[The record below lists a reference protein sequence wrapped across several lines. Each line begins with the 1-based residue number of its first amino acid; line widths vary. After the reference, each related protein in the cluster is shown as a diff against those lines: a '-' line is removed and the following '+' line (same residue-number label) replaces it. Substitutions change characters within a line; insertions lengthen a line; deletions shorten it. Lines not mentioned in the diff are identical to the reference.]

1 MAGLIKREDIDEV
14 RQRTDIKEVVD
25 GYVTLKGAGLG
36 SFKGLC
42 PFHDERSPSFTVRP
56 QVGRYHCF
64 GCGEDGDVISF
75 VQKLDHTT
83 FHEAVEKL
91 AARIGYELRYEDG
104 GSGPNRE
111 EIGRRQRLLDAHK
124 IADEFFRAQLLTPG
138 AAEGRNFLYG
148 RGFDRAAAEQF
159 GVGYAP
165 QGWDSLLKHLR
176 GRGYTDPELKLTG
189 MFSEGGRGIYDRFRG
204 RLIWP
209 IRDIAG
215 DTIGFGAR
223 KLYEDDQGPKYLNT
237 PETALYKKS
246 QVLYGIDLA
255 KRNIAKERQLVVV
268 EGYTDV
274 MACHLAGVP
283 TAVATCGTAFG
294 TEHIKIARRLLS
306 DDGSG
311 GEVIFTF
318 DGDAAGQKAALR
330 AFEEDQRFVAQ
341 TYVAVEPGGADPCEL
356 RQAKGDSAVRD
367 LIGTRRPLF
376 EFAIRATLRRHNLD
390 TVEGRIGALRE
401 SAPVVAQIRD
411 AGLRPG
417 LCPGT
422 GRLAGHAGG
431 GRQPGGRRRSQTPGP
446 GSDRRR
452 RPGPEPQPGPQPG
465 PFRAG
470 YGDQATPVRVGARC
484 GAPAGVGNAAGLQ
497 PAGSARSG
505 GRDGTAGARG
515 GAAGTGAPRGG
526 NLAAL
531 LRGEVLHSGVPG
543 HPRSHPGNRPGLY
556 RRPGALGGA
565 AAPGG
570 PRTAPAARVRTRRR
584 APAGEHRRG
593 GAAVLPRHSG
603 EAVRAADHPRQGG
616 QDGPVAA
623 PGRRGGPGGVP
634 AAEPGTHG
642 TGDAAALAPDGL
654 LSLPARCRAGRNF
667 ASRSGVC

>member
-36 SFKGLC
+36 TFKGLC

-75 VQKLDHTT
+75 VQKMDHSS

-104 GSGPNRE
+104 GTGPNRE
-111 EIGRRQRLLDAHK
+111 EVGKRQRLLDAHK
-124 IADEFFRAQLLTPG
+124 IADEFFRGQLLTAG
-138 AAEGRNFLYG
+138 AAEARNFLHG
-148 RGFDRAAAEQF
+148 RGFDRTAAEHF

-176 GRGYTDPELKLTG
+176 GRGFTDAELKLTG
-189 MFSEGGRGIYDRFRG
+189 MFSAGGPGNQQRIYDRFRG

-237 PETALYKKS
+237 PETVLYKKS

-255 KRNIAKERQLVVV
+255 KRNIAKDRQLVVV

-274 MACHLAGVP
+274 MACHLAGVG

-294 TEHIKIARRLLS
+294 TDHIKIARRLLS

-341 TYVAVEPGGADPCEL
+341 TYVAVEPSGADPCDL
-356 RQAKGDSAVRD
+356 RQLKGDAAVRD

-376 EFAIRATLRRHNLD
+376 EFAIRASLKRHNLD
-390 TVEGRIGALRE
+390 TVEGRVAALRE

-411 AGLRPG
+411 SGIRPAYV
-417 LCPGT
+417 
-422 GRLAGHAGG
+422 RELAGWLGMPIEEVSRAVGLAAKRAASGPAGAAANAGPAGG
-431 GRQPGGRRRSQTPGP
+431 GAGANTTPGQ
-446 GSDRRR
+446 
-452 RPGPEPQPGPQPG
+452 PE
-465 PFRAG
+465 
-470 YGDQATPVRVGARC
+470 
-484 GAPAGVGNAAGLQ
+484 Q
-497 PAGSARSG
+497 PAAAAPSNAPIAFMRPDP
-505 GRDGTAGARG
+505 RDPV
-515 GAAGTGAPRGG
+515 AAMERQ
-526 NLAAL
+526 AL
-531 LRGEVLHSGVPG
+531 EVVIQNP
-543 HPRSHPGNRPGLY
+543 
-556 RRPGALGGA
+556 AVLGD

-570 PRTAPAARVRTRRR
+570 GAVPNSGAWGRFEASRFVTPAYAAVHTAIRAAGLAHVGDPVAWVEGIRREVPEPLQGLVSELAVVPLPASTPEALQRYCRDILARLFELQITRVKADKMGQLQRLDASAQPDEFQRLNRELMQLEMERR
-584 APAGEHRRG
+584 ALRMD
-593 GAAVLPRHSG
+593 S
-603 EAVRAADHPRQGG
+603 
-616 QDGPVAA
+616 
-623 PGRRGGPGGVP
+623 
-634 AAEPGTHG
+634 
-642 TGDAAALAPDGL
+642 
-654 LSLPARCRAGRNF
+654 
-667 ASRSGVC
+667 

>member
-36 SFKGLC
+36 TFKGLC

-64 GCGEDGDVISF
+64 GCGEDGDAISF
-75 VQKLDHTT
+75 VQKMDHTS

-111 EIGRRQRLLDAHK
+111 EVGKRQRLLDAHK
-124 IADEFFRAQLLTPG
+124 IADEFFRSQLLTPG
-138 AAEGRNFLYG
+138 AAEGRNFLDG

-165 QGWDSLLKHLR
+165 QGWDALLKHLR
-176 GRGYTDPELKLTG
+176 GRGFTDAELKLTG
-189 MFSEGGRGIYDRFRG
+189 MFSEGNRGIYDRFRG

-237 PETALYKKS
+237 PETTLYKKS

-274 MACHLAGVP
+274 MACHLAGIS

-330 AFEEDQRFVAQ
+330 AFEEDQRFTAQ
-341 TYVAVEPGGADPCEL
+341 TYVAVEPTGADPCDL
-356 RQAKGDSAVRD
+356 RQSRGDAAVRE
-367 LIGTRRPLF
+367 LIGSRRPLF
-376 EFAIRATLRRHNLD
+376 EFAIRASLKRHNLD
-390 TVEGRIGALRE
+390 TVEGRVAALRE
-401 SAPVVAQIRD
+401 AAPVVAQIRD
-411 AGLRPG
+411 AGMRPAY
-417 LCPGT
+417 T
-422 GRLAGHAGG
+422 RELAGWLGMPIEEVSRSVGAAAKRAASGG
-431 GRQPGGRRRSQTPGP
+431 QTPSGTSSTTP
-446 GSDRRR
+446 GQ
-452 RPGPEPQPGPQPG
+452 QPRDSGATG
-465 PFRAG
+465 HAATG
-470 YGDQATPVRVGARC
+470 QAAAQAAAAPPS
-484 GAPAGVGNAAGLQ
+484 GAPAFMR
-497 PAGSARSG
+497 PDP
-505 GRDGTAGARG
+505 RD
-515 GAAGTGAPRGG
+515 
-526 NLAAL
+526 
-531 LRGEVLHSGVPG
+531 
-543 HPRSHPGNRPGLY
+543 
-556 RRPGALGGA
+556 
-565 AAPGG
+565 
-570 PRTAPAARVRTRRR
+570 
-584 APAGEHRRG
+584 
-593 GAAVLPRHSG
+593 
-603 EAVRAADHPRQGG
+603 
-616 QDGPVAA
+616 PVAA
-623 PGRRGGPGGVP
+623 MERQALEVVLQ
-634 AAEPGTHG
+634 EPGVL
-642 TGDAAALAPDGL
+642 DAAAWPQFEASYFSTSAYAAVHTAIRATGPGPASDPVGWVEHIRQEVPEPLRALVSELAVTP
-654 LSLPARCRAGRNF
+654 LPANTPEAMQRYCRDILARLFELQITRIKADKMGQLQRLDAAAHPEDFQRLNRELMQLEMQRR
-667 ASRSGVC
+667 ALRSDG

>member
-36 SFKGLC
+36 SYKGLC

-83 FHEAVEKL
+83 FHKAVEKL

-111 EIGRRQRLLDAHK
+111 DIGRRQRLLDAHK

-138 AAEGRNFLYG
+138 ATEGRNFLYG
-148 RGFDRAAAEQF
+148 RGFDRAASEQF

-176 GRGYTDPELKLTG
+176 GRGYTDAELKLTG

-255 KRNIAKERQLVVV
+255 KRNIAKDRQLVVV

-274 MACHLAGVP
+274 MACHLAGIT

-341 TYVAVEPGGADPCEL
+341 TYVAVEPGGSDPCEL

-390 TVEGRIGALRE
+390 TVEGRIAALRE

-411 AGLRPG
+411 AGIRPAYA
-417 LCPGT
+417 
-422 GRLAGHAGG
+422 RELAGWLGMPVEEVSRAVGAAAKRNAQGTSGGAGQG
-431 GRQPGGRRRSQTPGP
+431 YGQNQARPAGTTPGAAPGVAPLPPSATLPAFNRPDPRDPVAAMERQALEVVLQHPSTLEGATWQRFSEARFSTPAYLAIHEAIRASGP
-446 GSDRRR
+446 GSIGDPARWVEQLLQEV
-452 RPGPEPQPGPQPG
+452 PEPLRPLVSELAVVPL
-465 PFRAG
+465 
-470 YGDQATPVRVGARC
+470 
-484 GAPAGVGNAAGLQ
+484 PA
-497 PAGSARSG
+497 S
-505 GRDGTAGARG
+505 TA
-515 GAAGTGAPRGG
+515 
-526 NLAAL
+526 
-531 LRGEVLHSGVPG
+531 
-543 HPRSHPGNRPGLY
+543 
-556 RRPGALGGA
+556 
-565 AAPGG
+565 
-570 PRTAPAARVRTRRR
+570 
-584 APAGEHRRG
+584 
-593 GAAVLPRHSG
+593 
-603 EAVRAADHPRQGG
+603 EAVQRYCRDILARLFELQITRVKADKMG
-616 QDGPVAA
+616 QLQ
-623 PGRRGGPGGVP
+623 RL
-634 AAEPGTHG
+634 
-642 TGDAAALAPDGL
+642 DAAADPEAFQRLNREL
-654 LSLPARCRAGRNF
+654 MELEMQRRSLRAD
-667 ASRSGVC
+667 S

>member
-1 MAGLIKREDIDEV
+1 VAGLIKREDIDEV

-75 VQKLDHTT
+75 VQKLDHSS

-91 AARIGYELRYEDG
+91 AARIGFELHYEDG
-104 GSGPNRE
+104 GTGPNRE
-111 EIGRRQRLLDAHK
+111 EVGKRQRLLDAHK
-124 IADEFFRAQLLTPG
+124 VADEFFRAQLLTPG
-138 AAEGRNFLYG
+138 AAEGRNFLHG

-165 QGWDSLLKHLR
+165 QGWDALLKHLR
-176 GRGYTDPELKLTG
+176 GRGFTDAELKLTG
-189 MFSEGGRGIYDRFRG
+189 MFSEGNRGIYDRFRG

-237 PETALYKKS
+237 PETTLYKKS

-274 MACHLAGVP
+274 MACHLSGIA

-294 TEHIKIARRLLS
+294 ADHIKISRRLLS

-341 TYVAVEPGGADPCEL
+341 TYVAVEPTGADPCDL
-356 RQAKGDSAVRD
+356 RQTRGDSAVRD
-367 LIGTRRPLF
+367 LISSRRPLF
-376 EFAIRATLRRHNLD
+376 EFAIRATLKRHNLD
-390 TVEGRIGALRE
+390 TVEGRIAALRE

-411 AGLRPG
+411 AGIRPGYARELAGWLGMPVEEVSRAVAVAAKRAAQGETPPTQAAGPGVAELPASGVVPSFNRPDPRDPVASMERQALEVALQEPAMLAGETWERFTAAGFRTPAYQAVHDAMRASGPGLTGDPVRWVEQVMHEVPEPLRPLVSELAVVPLPASNAEG
-417 LCPGT
+417 VLKYCRDILA
-422 GRLAGHAGG
+422 RLFELQITRVKAEKMGQLQRLDPSAHPEEFQ
-431 GRQPGGRRRSQTPGP
+431 RLNRELMMLEMERRSLR
-446 GSDRRR
+446 SD
-452 RPGPEPQPGPQPG
+452 
-465 PFRAG
+465 A
-470 YGDQATPVRVGARC
+470 
-484 GAPAGVGNAAGLQ
+484 
-497 PAGSARSG
+497 
-505 GRDGTAGARG
+505 
-515 GAAGTGAPRGG
+515 
-526 NLAAL
+526 
-531 LRGEVLHSGVPG
+531 
-543 HPRSHPGNRPGLY
+543 
-556 RRPGALGGA
+556 
-565 AAPGG
+565 
-570 PRTAPAARVRTRRR
+570 
-584 APAGEHRRG
+584 
-593 GAAVLPRHSG
+593 
-603 EAVRAADHPRQGG
+603 
-616 QDGPVAA
+616 
-623 PGRRGGPGGVP
+623 
-634 AAEPGTHG
+634 
-642 TGDAAALAPDGL
+642 
-654 LSLPARCRAGRNF
+654 
-667 ASRSGVC
+667 

>member
-1 MAGLIKREDIDEV
+1 VAGLIKREDIDEV

-75 VQKLDHTT
+75 VQKLDHTS

-111 EIGRRQRLLDAHK
+111 EVGRRQRLLDAHK
-124 IADEFFRAQLLTPG
+124 VADEFFRAQLLTPG
-138 AAEGRNFLYG
+138 AAEGRNFLHG

-176 GRGYTDPELKLTG
+176 GRGYTDAELKLTG

-274 MACHLAGVP
+274 MACHLAGIP

-356 RQAKGDSAVRD
+356 RQSKGDSAVRD

-376 EFAIRATLRRHNLD
+376 EFAIRASLRRHNLD
-390 TVEGRIGALRE
+390 TVEGRIAALRE

-411 AGLRPG
+411 AGIRPAYA
-417 LCPGT
+417 
-422 GRLAGHAGG
+422 RELAGWLGMPVEEVSRAVGAAAK
-431 GRQPGGRRRSQTPGP
+431 RAAQAPSGP
-446 GSDRRR
+446 GSS
-452 RPGPEPQPGPQPG
+452 GPENRQGNSQG
-465 PFRAG
+465 NSQGGAQGHGGQGQGRG
-470 YGDQATPVRVGARC
+470 Y
-484 GAPAGVGNAAGLQ
+484 
-497 PAGSARSG
+497 
-505 GRDGTAGARG
+505 G
-515 GAAGTGAPRGG
+515 GAAGTAPGVAP
-526 NLAAL
+526 LPPSAAL
-531 LRGEVLHSGVPG
+531 PAF
-543 HPRSHPGNRPGLY
+543 NRPD
-556 RRPGALGGA
+556 
-565 AAPGG
+565 
-570 PRTAPAARVRTRRR
+570 PR
-584 APAGEHRRG
+584 
-593 GAAVLPRHSG
+593 
-603 EAVRAADHPRQGG
+603 D
-616 QDGPVAA
+616 PVAA
-623 PGRRGGPGGVP
+623 MERQALEVALQEPSMLAGETWQRFSEARFSTPAYLAIHEAIRATGLGFAGDPVRWVEQLLQEVP
-634 AAEPGTHG
+634 EP
-642 TGDAAALAPDGL
+642 LRPL
-654 LSLPARCRAGRNF
+654 VSELSVVPLPANTADAVARYCRDILARLFELQITRVKADKMGQLQRLD
-667 ASRSGVC
+667 ASADPEEFQRLNRELMQLEMERRSLRSEG

>member
-1 MAGLIKREDIDEV
+1 VAGLIKREDIDEV

-75 VQKLDHTT
+75 VQKLDHTS

-124 IADEFFRAQLLTPG
+124 VADEFFRAQLLTPG
-138 AAEGRNFLYG
+138 AAEGRNFLHG

-176 GRGYTDPELKLTG
+176 GRGYTDAELKLTG

-274 MACHLAGVP
+274 MACHLAGIP

-356 RQAKGDSAVRD
+356 RQSKGDSAVRD

-376 EFAIRATLRRHNLD
+376 EFAIRASLRRHNLD
-390 TVEGRIGALRE
+390 TVEGRIAALRE

-411 AGLRPG
+411 AGIRPAYA
-417 LCPGT
+417 
-422 GRLAGHAGG
+422 RELAGWLGMPVEEVSRAVGAAAK
-431 GRQPGGRRRSQTPGP
+431 RAAQAPSGP
-446 GSDRRR
+446 GSS
-452 RPGPEPQPGPQPG
+452 GPENRQGNSQG
-465 PFRAG
+465 NSQGGAQGHGGQGQGRG
-470 YGDQATPVRVGARC
+470 Y
-484 GAPAGVGNAAGLQ
+484 
-497 PAGSARSG
+497 
-505 GRDGTAGARG
+505 G
-515 GAAGTGAPRGG
+515 GAAGTAPGVAP
-526 NLAAL
+526 LPPSAAL
-531 LRGEVLHSGVPG
+531 PAF
-543 HPRSHPGNRPGLY
+543 NRPD
-556 RRPGALGGA
+556 
-565 AAPGG
+565 
-570 PRTAPAARVRTRRR
+570 PR
-584 APAGEHRRG
+584 
-593 GAAVLPRHSG
+593 
-603 EAVRAADHPRQGG
+603 D
-616 QDGPVAA
+616 PVAA
-623 PGRRGGPGGVP
+623 MERQALEVALQEPSMLAGETWQRFSEARFSTPAYLAIHEAIRATGLGFAGDPVRWVEQLLQEVP
-634 AAEPGTHG
+634 EP
-642 TGDAAALAPDGL
+642 LRPL
-654 LSLPARCRAGRNF
+654 VSELSVVPLPANTADAVARYCRDILARLFELQITRVKADKMGQLQRLD
-667 ASRSGVC
+667 ASADPEEFQRLNRELMQLEMERRSLRSEG